1 MIERGRSAVLKRLLN
16 LGIGI
21 VCTGMVAVGLLMSL
35 GPDGEGVTLDRPGTP
50 ARLASE
56 STSATA
62 FFEIDGNML
71 ELTMLFSE
79 PDDPNSIFRTRV
91 RLMDGQSHT
100 IVIGEPG
107 DAAGPQRYTFR
118 RNGYTIE
125 MQRAPVA
132 TLNAS
137 FAIQD

>member
-1 MIERGRSAVLKRLLN
+1 MLRRILN
-16 LGIGI
+16 IGIGL
-21 VCTGMVAVGLLMSL
+21 VCSALVAVGLYMSL
-35 GPDGEGVTLDRPGTP
+35 GTQGEGVILNRPGSP
-50 ARLASE
+50 ARLASD

-100 IVIGEPG
+100 IVVGEPG
-107 DAAGPQRYTFR
+107 DDAGPQRYTFR
-118 RNGYTIE
+118 RSGYTVE

-137 FAIQD
+137 FSTDN

>member
-1 MIERGRSAVLKRLLN
+1 
-16 LGIGI
+16 
-21 VCTGMVAVGLLMSL
+21 MSL
-35 GPDGEGVTLDRPGTP
+35 GTQGEGVILNRPGSP
-50 ARLASE
+50 ARLSSD

-100 IVIGEPG
+100 IVVGEPG
-107 DAAGPQRYTFR
+107 DDAGPQRYTFR
-118 RNGYTIE
+118 RSGYTVE

-137 FAIQD
+137 FTTGN